1 MYLCIDIG
9 GTKTIV
15 ALLDSRGKLLHSVKF
30 ATLPD
35 YREFYS
41 TLISQ
46 IRINFVT
53 SAVKIISVAIPG
65 PVKKDRVLWLGN
77 LPWKDIDIAAQLKTD
92 FDLPVVVEND
102 ANLAALAEARLCRG
116 RSLYLTF
123 STGIGGG
130 VIEDKKIVARY
141 SNFEPGHTEY
151 IYKQQRAEWEDIA
164 SGKAIRDY
172 YAKNAEEITDPAA
185 WQDIASRINLGLIPL
200 ITSLK
205 PQRIIFG
212 GPIGLALNSYKK
224 PLRAQLKSALSTK
237 TTLPRFQTAKY
248 GHFSVIYGCY
258 FYAKARLAHK

>member
-15 ALLDSRGKLLHSVKF
+15 ALLDRRGNLLHSVKF

-35 YREFYS
+35 YNDFY
-41 TLISQ
+41 TALLVQ
-46 IRINFVT
+46 IRVNFVT
-53 SAVKIISVAIPG
+53 SNVKVISVAIPG

-77 LPWKDIDIAAQLKTD
+77 LPWKDINIVEQLKSE
-92 FDLPVVVEND
+92 FNLPVVLEND
-102 ANLAALAEARLCRG
+102 ANLAALAEARLCKG

-130 VIEDKKIVARY
+130 IIEDRKIAPRY
-141 SNFEPGHTEY
+141 SDFEPGHTEY
-151 IYKQQRAEWEDIA
+151 IYKKQHAEWEDIA

-172 YAKNAEEITDPAA
+172 YAKTAEEITDPAA
-185 WQDIASRINLGLIPL
+185 WQDIASRINLGLAPL

-212 GPIGLALNSYKK
+212 GPIGLALASYKK
-224 PLRAQLKSALSTK
+224 PLRKELKAALPAKITI
-237 TTLPRFQTAKY
+237 PRFQTAKY
-248 GHFSVIYGCY
+248 GHLSVIYGCY
-258 FYAKARLAHK
+258 FYAKSRLSHK